1 MIRQIV
7 VHVHVNPMDPLSM
20 PIVRHPID
28 VDAVAAVV
36 FDVDDYDYALD
47 TVIVIG
53 LFLLLLFVA
62 VLD

>member
-1 MIRQIV
+1 
-7 VHVHVNPMDPLSM
+7 M